1 MEKDEL
7 EKKIDEKKVLQKAL
21 KKILDNSS
29 EEELLKYKNYYKFK
43 KQKKNEKN

>member
-29 EEELLKYKNYYKFK
+29 EEELLKYKNYYKLK
-43 KQKKNEKN
+43 KRKNEKN